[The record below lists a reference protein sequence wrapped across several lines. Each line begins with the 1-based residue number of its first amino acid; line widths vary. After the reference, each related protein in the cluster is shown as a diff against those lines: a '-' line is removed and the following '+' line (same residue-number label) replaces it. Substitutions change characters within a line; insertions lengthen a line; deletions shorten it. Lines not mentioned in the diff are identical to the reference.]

1 MLKSKEKMN
10 AAEIVQRQL
19 WRNGYSVKSVS
30 LYTKYDLLVDEK
42 IKVEVRGAKYKQTKT
57 DIYWKFKNV
66 TIEEANIL
74 AIVITTPLDD
84 TLIYYIRISKNKG
97 IVNGQDLKINTKE
110 LKALFTDSPS
120 KIFNK

>member
-1 MLKSKEKMN
+1 MLKSKEKMS
-10 AAEIVQRQL
+10 AAESVQRQL

-57 DIYWKFKNV
+57 GIYWKFKNV

-84 TLIYYIRISKNKG
+84 ILIYYMRISKNKG